1 MKRWVALFLA
11 IVFAVSL
18 GLTTAYA
25 EPAIPEVPEEPGGF
39 GGCFIICAYGGCG
52 AIGWGCV
59 CKCVNGHPICTRHGA
74 SSF

>member
-18 GLTTAYA
+18 GLATAYA
-25 EPAIPEVPEEPGGF
+25 AEPAVPEQPGGF
-39 GGCFIICAYGGCG
+39 GGCFIICAHGSCG

-59 CKCVNGHPICTRHGA
+59 CKCVNGHPICTCHGA
-74 SSF
+74 STF